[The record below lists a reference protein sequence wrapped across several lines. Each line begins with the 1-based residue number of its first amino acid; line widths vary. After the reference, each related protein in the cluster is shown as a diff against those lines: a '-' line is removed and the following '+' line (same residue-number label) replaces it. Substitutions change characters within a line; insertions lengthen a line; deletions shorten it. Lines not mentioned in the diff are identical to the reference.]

1 MFPYALTNQEK
12 PAEPLYQYKNTTTLY
27 PSASSLATIA
37 ALITI
42 HALQAIR
49 ESEKVNDEHKR
60 LQYHPPKRAP
70 RLWTATRS
78 ATTLQNTFTEVEFGY

>member
-12 PAEPLYQYKNTTTLY
+12 PAEPLYQHKNTTTLY

-60 LQYHPPKRAP
+60 LQYHPQKQRISIADSNES
-70 RLWTATRS
+70 LNYIAEHIYGS
-78 ATTLQNTFTEVEFGY
+78 